1 MGTIKIEFD
10 CPDFKEE
17 LNINIVIRKDG
28 EVVKVENKS
37 TFATPPLNPDNR
49 VQQSLEVSTV
59 DKKASS
65 KKKDSSETTTKKRSG
80 NMMGLEL

>member
-37 TFATPPLNPDNR
+37 TFATPPLNPDNG
-49 VQQSLEVSTV
+49 VQQLLEVSTV

-65 KKKDSSETTTKKRSG
+65 KKKDSSGTTTKKRSG

>member
-10 CPDFKEE
+10 CPDFKEG

-37 TFATPPLNPDNR
+37 TFATPPLNPDKG

-65 KKKDSSETTTKKRSG
+65 KKKDPSETTTKKRGG

>member
-37 TFATPPLNPDNR
+37 TFATPPLNSDNR

-65 KKKDSSETTTKKRSG
+65 KKKDPLETTTKKRGG

>member
-37 TFATPPLNPDNR
+37 TFATPLLNPDNR
-49 VQQSLEVSTV
+49 VQQPLEVSTV

-65 KKKDSSETTTKKRSG
+65 KKKDPSETTTKKRGG

>member
-37 TFATPPLNPDNR
+37 TFATPPLNPGNG

-65 KKKDSSETTTKKRSG
+65 KKKDSSGTTTKKRSG

>member
-10 CPDFKEE
+10 CPDFKEG

-65 KKKDSSETTTKKRSG
+65 KKKDPSETTTKKRSG

>member
-37 TFATPPLNPDNR
+37 TFATPPLNPGKG

-65 KKKDSSETTTKKRSG
+65 KKKDSSETTKKRSG